1 MTVSGANVATFTSYL
16 YRKFRLQTRWCRFL
30 EIKCYFCIS
39 EKCKIFTQGF
49 KISQICFDVNI
60 FPSGGLGLQPEWFFA
75 FCLWKVG
82 IFSVKVVLLCFGN
95 QFRTNAL
102 GLLWFLSLEPSG
114 KEKSVGLINTNKRG
128 CGEKKHF
135 PKFKDNRTYIFY
147 VTLSSKL
154 SKVIYKVFMKIS
166 LNSTKTAF
174 CVIYVK

>member
-1 MTVSGANVATFTSYL
+1 MVIN
-16 YRKFRLQTRWCRFL
+16 L
-30 EIKCYFCIS
+30 E
-39 EKCKIFTQGF
+39 QMHWG
-49 KISQICFDVNI
+49 CFDSCPWNH
-60 FPSGGLGLQPEWFFA
+60 
-75 FCLWKVG
+75 
-82 IFSVKVVLLCFGN
+82 
-95 QFRTNAL
+95 R
-102 GLLWFLSLEPSG
+102 G